1 MDKAR
6 EQVRSKLLTAIYVI
20 FARDTPNS
28 SIPLLLNISQ
38 VTNQQIIKYR
48 LILHFS
54 LTTCIYV

>member
-6 EQVRSKLLTAIYVI
+6 EQVRSKLRTAIYVI
-20 FARDTPNS
+20 FARDTPNL
-28 SIPLLLNISQ
+28 SISLFLNISQ
-38 VTNQQIIKYR
+38 AINQIIEYS